1 MQVWPTV
8 YVTENKGKCC
18 ATAAVRE
25 LIQGKSRPLPPSVAP
40 EDILNHKVSL
50 RMEAKS
56 QAAEAKSS
64 HSDP

>member
-1 MQVWPTV
+1 MQVWPSV
-8 YVTENKGKCC
+8 YVTENKGKC

-25 LIQGKSRPLPPSVAP
+25 LIQGKSCPLPPSVAP
-40 EDILNHKVSL
+40 EDVLNHKVSL